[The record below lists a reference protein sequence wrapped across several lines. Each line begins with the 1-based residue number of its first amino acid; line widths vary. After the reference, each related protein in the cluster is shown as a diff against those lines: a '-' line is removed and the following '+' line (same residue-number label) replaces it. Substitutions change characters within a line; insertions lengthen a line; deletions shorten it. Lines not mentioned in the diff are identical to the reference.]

1 MFKKIQLLILAVH
14 ILKVPFMNSLF
25 VTKLQVVVMVAAP
38 LILGGGG
45 LKISDQNNWGVPEQ
59 KIKFGGR

>member
-1 MFKKIQLLILAVH
+1 ML
-14 ILKVPFMNSLF
+14 
-25 VTKLQVVVMVAAP
+25 AAP

-59 KIKFGGR
+59 KIKLGGGAKSEGGPKILGGGSL